1 MERAVYN
8 GDCRNFILET
18 YYTIM
23 SKSFNDLSAAGS
35 AHDFNG
41 TKNIDA
47 FEQDLEDPQAI
58 HWCIIWNK
66 R

>member
-8 GDCRNFILET
+8 GDCINFTLET

-23 SKSFNDLSAAGS
+23 SKSFNDLSTAGS
-35 AHDFNG
+35 SHDFNG
-41 TKNIDA
+41 TKNRNA
-47 FEQDLEDPQAI
+47 FEQDLKDLQAI
-58 HWCIIWNK
+58 HWYIIWNK